1 MGLEPVERIGT
12 LKSIRRYPVKSMA
25 GEDLQ
30 EARVT
35 FAGLLGDRVY
45 AFVDNN
51 NESDF
56 PWLTGRQAHELILFH
71 PHWANTLSA
80 GDGIPHMDQ
89 YAIDVR
95 TPDGKEFRV
104 GDENF
109 TRFLEQRFGRSL
121 RLRFS
126 ERSMTDARP
135 VSILGLSTL
144 HTLSQETGIELDPRR
159 FRENFYV
166 EWRENRPF
174 FEDELVGRELQI
186 GDTAILQVVKKDG
199 RCVMTTLD
207 PDTAQSSPQVLETIS
222 CAHGGCVGV
231 YGAVLREGVVRVNDL
246 ICVV

>member
-1 MGLEPVERIGT
+1 MERIGT
-12 LKSIRRYPVKSMA
+12 VKSIRRYPIKSMA

-35 FAGLLGDRVY
+35 FAGLLGDRIY
-45 AFVDNN
+45 AFVDEN
-51 NESDF
+51 SIRPDF

-71 PHWANTLSA
+71 PRWSGALPTDDS
-80 GDGIPHMDQ
+80 IPRMDQ

-109 TRFLEQRFGRSL
+109 TRYLEQRFGRSL
-121 RLRFS
+121 HLRFS

-135 VSILGLSTL
+135 VSILGLSAL
-144 HTLSQETGIELDPRR
+144 HALSQETGIELDPRR
-159 FRENFYV
+159 FRENFYA
-166 EWRENRPF
+166 EWQDRRPF

-186 GDTAILQVVKKDG
+186 GDAVALRVVKRNG

-207 PDTAQSSPQVLETIS
+207 PDTAQASPQIFERIARAHDG
-222 CAHGGCVGV
+222 CAGV
-231 YGAVLREGVVRVNDL
+231 YGAVLREGVVRMNDPIYL
-246 ICVV
+246 SS